1 MSHKGI
7 STLPDS
13 ILKHYKLK
21 SINLSNN
28 NFKSFPMELFELPQ
42 LEEINFI
49 EGFISS
55 NQFFDSIN
63 NDNFLIRLYEK
74 CNGSKMKIICGN
86 HEVLNIN
93 ANQERKIDTPNE
105 FLNLIANYQ
114 PKLKCKINYL
124 EGDETYLKNTKIN
137 LEIYKLKNGLSVRN
151 WDTFYSAGQRF
162 TFDMLDLDTPLEM
175 EILESK
181 WYLNGQEGDTEMW
194 QNQSRYRTNQQ
205 GDKIYSVI
213 RGGY

>member
-1 MSHKGI
+1 
-7 STLPDS
+7 
-13 ILKHYKLK
+13 
-21 SINLSNN
+21 
-28 NFKSFPMELFELPQ
+28 
-42 LEEINFI
+42 
-49 EGFISS
+49 
-55 NQFFDSIN
+55 
-63 NDNFLIRLYEK
+63 
-74 CNGSKMKIICGN
+74 MKIICGN

-137 LEIYKLKNGLSVRN
+137 LEIYKLNNGVSVRN

-194 QNQSRYRTNQQ
+194 QNQSRYRTNRQ

-213 RGGY
+213 RGSY